1 MKKTDNFKKEIFCK
15 LCEFHVEEDLEEF
28 KEHLDDETLKDK
40 IKELRR

>member
-15 LCEFHVEEDLEEF
+15 LCEFHVKEDLEEF
-28 KEHLDDETLKDK
+28 KEHLDDETHKDK